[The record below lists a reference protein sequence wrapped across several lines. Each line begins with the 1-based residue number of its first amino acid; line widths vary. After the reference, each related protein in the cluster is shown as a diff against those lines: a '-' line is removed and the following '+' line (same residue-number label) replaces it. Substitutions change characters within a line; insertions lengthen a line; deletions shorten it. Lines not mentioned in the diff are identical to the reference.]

1 MGATGPTNG
10 GGGSPS
16 SRGGQTSGRG
26 RAPRV
31 RASSREKSRLR
42 LIVVQAIVL
51 SLFVTL
57 FARLWYLQVLGGEAF
72 QAQAA
77 EQSVREL
84 VVQPA
89 RGLIVD
95 DMGRPLVANR
105 NSWVVTVDRTM
116 LQKMDDEAQEA
127 LLRRV
132 ARTVGSSY
140 TEVVAR
146 TLLCGEPESVVGT
159 CWNGSP
165 YQPVPVAEDVP
176 QETAVSILEQSE
188 DFPAVLAESVSVRA
202 YPSPYGINAAH
213 LLGYLSPITEEELDG
228 AEAEGD
234 TSVHGASVVGRAG
247 VEKQYDKYLRG
258 APGYKRVAVDSMGR
272 VLGDSGEIQGRA
284 GDTLVTSIDARV
296 QAVVEQQ
303 LESTIKTARQTTD
316 PVTGRKYVADSG
328 AVVVMDATNGRVV
341 AAAGYPTYDPGVWVG
356 GITTK
361 DLARLYSQK
370 AGTPLLFR
378 ATQGQFA
385 PGSTWKPFMTA
396 GALENGYSQSTRLA
410 CSSSFTVGNRAFK
423 NYESGAYG
431 YIGFDKALEVSCNT
445 FFYRIGYNY
454 WQRFGSDVD
463 DIKAKDP
470 LVNIAKV
477 FGFGSETGI
486 DLPGEASGR
495 IADRQWKRDYYEAN
509 KDYYCKI
516 AKKDGSDFLHR
527 FAREF
532 CIEGFA
538 YRAGDAVNFAIGQGD
553 TIVTPLQLARAY
565 SSLANGGTLWEPRV
579 GKAIVDPQGD
589 VVREIKPKRVGSV
602 KVAKRHLRYI
612 DRALQGVSTR
622 GTMSWRLI
630 DFPLDKVKIRSKTG
644 SAEVYGKQSTSWVAS
659 YDKRYAVVMMV
670 SQGGTGSGTS
680 GPAIRKIWE
689 TLYGVRG
696 NRVID
701 DKAALPGARP
711 PAGLP
716 VFAKDGEILPP
727 APDEK
732 AAREERPARTR
743 KNGRRDRR

>member
-1 MGATGPTNG
+1 MAAA
-10 GGGSPS
+10 
-16 SRGGQTSGRG
+16 

-31 RASSREKSRLR
+31 RATSRQKSRLR

-57 FARLWYLQVLGGEAF
+57 FARLWYLQVLGGEAY

-77 EQSVREL
+77 DQSVREI

-105 NSWVVTVDRTM
+105 TSWVVTVDRT
-116 LQKMDDEAQEA
+116 LLRKMDAEEQEA

-132 ARTVGSSY
+132 ARTVGSTY
-140 TEVVAR
+140 KDVAAR
-146 TLLCGEPESVVGT
+146 TLLCGEPGSVSGT

-188 DFPAVLAESVSVRA
+188 NYPAVLAESVSVRA

-213 LLGYLSPITEEELDG
+213 LLGYLSPITEEELDE
-228 AEAEGD
+228 AEEEGD

-247 VEKQYDKYLRG
+247 VEKQYDRYLRG
-258 APGYKRVAVDSMGR
+258 EPGYKRVAVDSMGR
-272 VLGDSGEIQGRA
+272 VLGDSGEVEGQA

-303 LESTIKTARQTTD
+303 LEATIKTARQTVD
-316 PVTGRKYVADSG
+316 RVSGRRFAADSG
-328 AVVVMDATNGRVV
+328 AAVVLDVTNGRIV
-341 AAAGYPTYDPGVWVG
+341 AAAGFPTYDPGVWVG
-356 GITTK
+356 GISRK
-361 DLARLYSQK
+361 ELSRLYSQK

-396 GALENGYSQSTRLA
+396 GALENGYSQDSRLD

-431 YIGFDKALEVSCNT
+431 SIGFDRALEVSCNT
-445 FFYRIGYNY
+445 FFYRIGFNF
-454 WQRFGSDVD
+454 WQKWGSDIE

-470 LVNIAKV
+470 LVKIAKD
-477 FGFGSETGI
+477 FGFGTKTGI
-486 DLPGEASGR
+486 DIPGEASGR
-495 IADRQWKRDYYEAN
+495 IADRRWKRDYYEAN
-509 KDYYCKI
+509 KDYYCDLG
-516 AKKDGSDFLHR
+516 KKPGNDFLHR

-538 YRAGDAVNFAIGQGD
+538 YRAGDAVNFSIGQGD
-553 TIVTPLQLARAY
+553 TIVTPLQLANAY
-565 SSLANGGTLWEPRV
+565 AALGNGGILWEPRV
-579 GKAIVDPQGD
+579 GRAVVDPEGN
-589 VVREIKPKRVGSV
+589 VIKEIKPKKAASL
-602 KVAKRHLRYI
+602 KVAKRHLDYI
-612 DRALQGVSTR
+612 DRALHGVSTR

-630 DFPLDKVKIRSKTG
+630 DFPLDEVKIRSKTG

-696 NRVID
+696 NRVVKT
-701 DKAALPGARP
+701 KAALPGAKP

-716 VFAKDGEILPP
+716 VFAADGEILPP
-727 APDEK
+727 T
-732 AAREERPARTR
+732 ARTGKPARNEKPAR
-743 KNGRRDRR
+743 AKQDRRSRP